1 MSQKTVTLPPI
12 RTTPELK
19 EKVIRACESLDLKYA
34 TVITHLLREWVT
46 GKIELKMELD
56 SDFIASAREAFASDD
71 VQRVLNEL
79 ADNYGPE
86 RTYPNA
92 IKESNGTVL
101 CKSHT

>member
-19 EKVIRACESLDLKYA
+19 EKVVRACESLDLKYA

-46 GKIELKMELD
+46 GKIELNMGLD
-56 SDFIASAREAFASDD
+56 SDFIASAREAFASDG
-71 VQRVLNEL
+71 VQNTLREL
-79 ADNYGPE
+79 AENYDPE

-92 IKESNGTVL
+92 IKIS
-101 CKSHT
+101 